1 MRRQGEGANNPRR
14 NMAAARRRLVV
25 WRRRLL
31 HNGRLKLAAL
41 LLAAVFWAFVRT
53 DETVVGQRALRVPL
67 NVEGLAANR
76 AVSGLPEYVEV
87 RVSGPS
93 SRVSA
98 LNPGGVDALL
108 DLRGVTGAFEQP
120 VRVFLP
126 QGLTVVW
133 TRPAELLGTVET
145 REEKTVPVRAVTFGA
160 GPDDTLST
168 VTVSPAE
175 VVVGGAEGQMARVT
189 QALVPVDLG
198 GAEAQ
203 GRAYAADAKGSPVAG
218 VTLTTGPDEAS
229 GVVALELTRRPVLA
243 TRELPLLLEPL
254 TFAGAEVVSATL
266 ERENVSVV
274 GPSAALEELEAVLA
288 GLPETLTLA
297 PGQYTLDVALALPEG
312 VTALSTPQ
320 VTVRLRALP
329 PPPETN

>member
-1 MRRQGEGANNPRR
+1 VRRYEGGANNPRR
-14 NMAAARRRLVV
+14 ITSATRRRLAV
-25 WRRRLL
+25 WRRLLL

-53 DETVVGQRALRVPL
+53 DETVVSQRVLRVPL
-67 NVEGLAANR
+67 NVEGLATNR
-76 AVSGLPEYVEV
+76 AVTGLPERIEV

-98 LNPGGVDALL
+98 LNPDGIDALL

-145 REEKTVPVRAVTFGA
+145 REEKTVPVTAATFGV
-160 GPDDTLST
+160 GPNDSVST
-168 VTVSPAE
+168 VDVSPAE
-175 VVVGGAEGQMARVT
+175 VVVSGAEARIERVT
-189 QALVPVDLG
+189 QALVPVDLNG
-198 GAEAQ
+198 QQAE
-203 GRAYAADAKGSPVAG
+203 GRAYAADAEGLPVAG
-218 VTLTTGPDEAS
+218 VVLEPEVT
-229 GVVALELTRRPVLA
+229 LELARRPVLA

-254 TFAGAEVVSATL
+254 EFAGAEVASFTL
-266 ERENVSVV
+266 SQESVTV
-274 GPSAALEELEAVLA
+274 AGPSAALEELEAVSA
-288 GLPETLTLA
+288 QLPETPALS
-297 PGQYTLDVALALPEG
+297 PGQYTLDVTLVLPEG

-329 PPPETN
+329 PPPGAN